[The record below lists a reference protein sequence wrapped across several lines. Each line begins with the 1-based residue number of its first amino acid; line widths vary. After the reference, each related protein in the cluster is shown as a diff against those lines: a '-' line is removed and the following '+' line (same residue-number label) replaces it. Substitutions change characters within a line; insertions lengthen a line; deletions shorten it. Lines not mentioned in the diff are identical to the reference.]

1 MCLFH
6 FHKDECFLFLYCMKI
21 INFSNCQKN
30 HYAGSLT
37 TRKMAVHFRSTL
49 PIPHVG
55 HLEPIIFIHSKRS
68 RGHSYSPMERKRK
81 LLDYEFEAILREW
94 KVSSDRRACLA
105 PIMEPFSIKLNFNSL
120 SLSRVFQS
128 WNLKTII
135 SNF

>member
-1 MCLFH
+1 MFLISLFH
-6 FHKDECFLFLYCMKI
+6 ENYRFFKLSK
-21 INFSNCQKN
+21 K
-30 HYAGSLT
+30 SLCRVT
-37 TRKMAVHFRSTL
+37 NYKKKMAVCFRSTL

-68 RGHSYSPMERKRK
+68 RGHSYIPMERKRK

-94 KVSSDRRACLA
+94 KASSDWRACLA